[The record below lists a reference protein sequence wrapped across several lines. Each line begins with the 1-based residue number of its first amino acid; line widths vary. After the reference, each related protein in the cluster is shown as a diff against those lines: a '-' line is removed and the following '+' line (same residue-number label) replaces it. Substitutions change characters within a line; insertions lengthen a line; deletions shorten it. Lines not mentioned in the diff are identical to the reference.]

1 MRIPAS
7 LASLPKLPLFGAI
20 LACSIL
26 ASTSAEAGR
35 GISIDV
41 NTVEIWSDAEDAQVV
56 PLPFPVNY
64 GVGLQP
70 SVVVQLPDGFNT
82 DISGLNFAV
91 VGLTFTN
98 SPSDSLFATVNG
110 SGTGS
115 DIPGLR
121 MSTPTEQSTPAN
133 PVDEASIFTFGNVV
147 QAVMPPPSDTSGC
160 DLSGGVTYCY
170 GPMADSATFT
180 FIDRSSDGSAGDFE
194 LILQCGELC
203 GNIGFNLGGLSFSA
217 DDFDPN
223 APLPPQLVSF
233 SLGDQNDF
241 FHPGTW
247 DFLFRNSSSVP
258 EPGTWAMMLLGF
270 GAIGVAIR
278 RQDRRKLRLS

>member
-1 MRIPAS
+1 MRQRSS
-7 LASLPKLPLFGAI
+7 LALVTKFPLLAAI
-20 LACSIL
+20 AAGSIV
-26 ASTSAEAGR
+26 AATPAHAGR
-35 GISIDV
+35 GISIDID
-41 NTVEIWSDAEDAQVV
+41 TFEIWSDAEDAQVV

-70 SVVVQLPDGFNT
+70 SVTVQLPQDFNT

-110 SGTGS
+110 SGTGT

-133 PVDEASIFTFGNVV
+133 PVDEASIFTFGNVIM
-147 QAVMPPPSDTSGC
+147 ASMPPPSDTSGC
-160 DLSGGVTYCY
+160 DVVGISTYCY
-170 GPMADSATFT
+170 GPMVDSATFT
-180 FIDRSSDGSAGDFE
+180 FVDRSSDGGPGDFE
-194 LILQCGELC
+194 LILECGQLC

-223 APLPPQLVSF
+223 GPLPSQLVSF
-233 SLGDQNDF
+233 TLGDQSDF

-270 GAIGVAIR
+270 GALGMRMR
-278 RQDRRKLRLS
+278 RQGGRKLQLS